1 MCHNLIF
8 SYFFTSSN
16 GSNNSDFHRLM
27 LSLWA
32 GEALALAHWGR
43 SVIPK
48 KTHSQSV
55 LSTETPYYPRI
66 RPISRSVFL
75 FFVFFSLSWWLPH
88 RMLWRRIWS
97 FSAQQCHPAG
107 MRTNCGCSLSDGRT
121 RTLSCSFTECGPA
134 SNSVS
139 RVYSCMQ
146 PGNTLFTS
154 LCADKIPSYEYA
166 RKQSPREV
174 AGQIH

>member
-32 GEALALAHWGR
+32 GETLALAHWGR

-48 KTHSQSV
+48 KTHPQSV

-75 FFVFFSLSWWLPH
+75 FFFLELMASTQNALEKDLELLSPAVSPSWDEDKLWMLTEWRAHTDLELQLH
-88 RMLWRRIWS
+88 RVWS
-97 FSAQQCHPAG
+97 
-107 MRTNCGCSLSDGRT
+107 
-121 RTLSCSFTECGPA
+121 SFKLCFQGVLMHA
-134 SNSVS
+134 AWKHFVHK
-139 RVYSCMQ
+139 
-146 PGNTLFTS
+146 S
-154 LCADKIPSYEYA
+154 LC
-166 RKQSPREV
+166 R
-174 AGQIH
+174 